1 MIIILLQKIKKER
14 SFVFKK
20 IIIPILIFIVFI
32 LVNCY
37 YFFNYYVNKNL
48 SFTEEGKFLFALI
61 VVGSIGFAIFY
72 LFLIFDRAKLFKII
86 NKIKKDIIES
96 EDNCI
101 LANRDTQEMVLNYFK
116 EG

>member
-1 MIIILLQKIKKER
+1 M
-14 SFVFKK
+14 
-20 IIIPILIFIVFI
+20 
-32 LVNCY
+32 
-37 YFFNYYVNKNL
+37 
-48 SFTEEGKFLFALI
+48 
-61 VVGSIGFAIFY
+61 VGSIGFTIFY